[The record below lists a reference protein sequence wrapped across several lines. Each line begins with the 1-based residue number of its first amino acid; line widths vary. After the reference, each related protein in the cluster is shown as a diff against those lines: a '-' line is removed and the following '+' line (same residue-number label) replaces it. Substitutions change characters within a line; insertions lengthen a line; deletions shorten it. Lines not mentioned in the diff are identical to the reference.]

1 MTAANVFNNKNQWKV
16 TGISITESLTAG
28 KMVQLKNAR
37 DQFGLN
43 NVGSIDG
50 RIINKGNTSAK
61 PKLFYGWISGKAHS
75 LWKKTTICF

>member
-1 MTAANVFNNKNQWKV
+1 M
-16 TGISITESLTAG
+16 L
-28 KMVQLKNAR
+28 QLKNAR

-50 RIINKGNTSAK
+50 RIMNKGNTSAK